1 MPLSFLPG
9 VGGNGSVFA
18 LSRSDLMALREIKNN
33 RKLSV
38 GGGGGGASSDAKN
51 LNSPGKTDGAE
62 NHYTGRNNKFRS
74 GWCTLRKVTLSIS
87 EQGLSQ
93 CST

>member
-33 RKLSV
+33 RKLSEGR
-38 GGGGGGASSDAKN
+38 GGGGVEGERRHQEFK
-51 LNSPGKTDGAE
+51 
-62 NHYTGRNNKFRS
+62 
-74 GWCTLRKVTLSIS
+74 
-87 EQGLSQ
+87 
-93 CST
+93 